1 MDKANGRVKPIL
13 EGAEQSGGAK
23 DPTMRAASQSV
34 QTVPSALQG
43 APITDGTDLVH
54 GICGLATDTAS
65 GLVPILKEGMPA
77 VSVLEGRRLELH
89 VFAGA
94 AEAAAFAKGVARA
107 ARNELHATVGRDGA
121 ERVVALEVVEA
132 GRLAPARFEDSVDV
146 VDHGGLGLQ
155 RASAR
160 WRAVSGSLPGGLA
173 LDIAP
178 DGASVGLDV
187 GPRRFALSLEW
198 DEVTATTS
206 YRANDWRVSTALMCS
221 LSTSGL
227 DFDAVEKVL
236 RVRFPVDAFA
246 DRARILVE
254 VDRLVAAEESRDEF
268 GIMIEHIR
276 RDPAHCRIVESM
288 LGGWRLSSYDGSVV
302 LVPPAGSERR
312 LRPIAGSVIQRL
324 IGADMIRRP
333 RHADR
338 RADRPCFSYE
348 VGSLSGTAVRIPAKV
363 SA

>member
-1 MDKANGRVKPIL
+1 
-13 EGAEQSGGAK
+13 
-23 DPTMRAASQSV
+23 MRAAPLPV
-34 QTVPSALQG
+34 PTVPPA
-43 APITDGTDLVH
+43 APMMGGTDLVH
-54 GICGLATDTAS
+54 GICGFAAETAS
-65 GLVPILKEGMPA
+65 GFVPSLEEGMPA

-94 AEAAAFAKGVARA
+94 AEAAAYATGVARA
-107 ARNELHATVGRDGA
+107 ARNELYAVAGRDGA

-132 GRLAPARFEDSVDV
+132 GRPAPARFEDSVEV
-146 VDHGGLGLQ
+146 IDHGGVGLQ
-155 RASAR
+155 RASAC
-160 WRAVSGSLPGGLA
+160 WRAVRGSLPDGLA
-173 LDIAP
+173 MDIAP

-206 YRANDWRVSTALMCS
+206 YRANDWRVSTALICN

-236 RVRFPVDAFA
+236 RVRFPVGSFA
-246 DRARILVE
+246 DRAAVLVE

-268 GIMIEHIR
+268 GLMVEHIR

-302 LVPPAGSERR
+302 LVPPAGSDRR
-312 LRPIAGSVIQRL
+312 LRPIAGSVIRRL

-338 RADRPCFSYE
+338 LGDRPSFAYE
-348 VGSLSGTAVRIPAKV
+348 VGSLSGTSVRIPGRDNA
-363 SA
+363 

>member
-1 MDKANGRVKPIL
+1 MTG
-13 EGAEQSGGAK
+13 
-23 DPTMRAASQSV
+23 
-34 QTVPSALQG
+34 
-43 APITDGTDLVH
+43 GTDLVH
-54 GICGLATDTAS
+54 GICGFADDTAFGFIPS
-65 GLVPILKEGMPA
+65 LKEGLPP
-77 VSVLEGRRLELH
+77 VSILEGRRLEMH
-89 VFAGA
+89 VFAAA
-94 AEAAAFAKGVARA
+94 AEAAAFAAGVTRA
-107 ARNELHATVGRDGA
+107 ARNELHAAAGRDGA
-121 ERVVALEVVEA
+121 ERVVALEVAEA
-132 GRLAPARFEDSVDV
+132 GRPAPACFEDSVDV

-155 RASAR
+155 RAAAR
-160 WRAVSGSLPGGLA
+160 WQAVRGSLPGGLA
-173 LDIAP
+173 LDITP

-206 YRANDWRVSTALMCS
+206 YRANDWRVSTALMCN

-227 DFDAVEKVL
+227 NFDAVEKVL
-236 RVRFPVDAFA
+236 RVRFPVGSFA
-246 DRARILVE
+246 DRAAVLVE

-268 GIMIEHIR
+268 GLMVEHIR

-288 LGGWRLSSYDGSVV
+288 FGGWRLSSQDGSVV
-302 LVPPAGSERR
+302 LVPPAGSDRR

-338 RADRPCFSYE
+338 LGDRPSFSYE